1 MQLSE
6 LLFFLYTKP
15 IVKMHNIAK
24 MRMICLFLYILSKSS
39 SKIMF
44 LFQTQTIQNIFLIIV
59 QLSN

>member
-6 LLFFLYTKP
+6 LLFFLHMKP

-24 MRMICLFLYILSKSS
+24 TRIICLFLYILSKSS